1 MDLDQ
6 LFYRLK
12 SRNSS
17 IDKKELLEK
26 AYYEELSKY
35 LKSGQY
41 DNFKNL
47 FNASID
53 FNLFIDVRKIPNRFE
68 IISQLLISCIEQISA
83 GYQTS
88 SLGEIVDIL
97 RFCNEYNLF
106 DKEISISEK
115 KTLEIRKKDKLF
127 LANLNDLFGKI
138 SNSFILFVYK
148 VIPRDLYRYFMNMPS
163 EYFPDRDGLI
173 YYIKNIFFDQ
183 YTVYGLSVR
192 YLSPIEHFINTFKRN
207 SLFCKIYKDNQE
219 DQLSIKNKK
228 FIEFNIIYKHHI
240 LYYDSEEEQ
249 EHSEIKKH
257 LVSPKNISNNINNIL
272 SKNNYNFY
280 SLSMVLL
287 GGIGPQGLGFTYSTP
302 NGEVIEICSDIKENE
317 AIIIKFKKFLKNQF
331 VVKLEKEMKDLHIK
345 VITLKKIINYLMD
358 ALDKEEFI
366 DYFKKESI
374 LYNIKKFLL
383 EDGEY
388 QDFFERGLKELI
400 NKISNAFHIILR
412 PIKMMDQ
419 YKARMNLVARGI
431 LKSEDIAKLTS
442 LKEKS
447 HYDILR
453 ERFFFQYIV
462 DWFYDVY
469 QAEKLKNQIK
479 NVE

>member
-173 YYIKNIFFDQ
+173 
-183 YTVYGLSVR
+183 
-192 YLSPIEHFINTFKRN
+192 
-207 SLFCKIYKDNQE
+207 
-219 DQLSIKNKK
+219 
-228 FIEFNIIYKHHI
+228 
-240 LYYDSEEEQ
+240 
-249 EHSEIKKH
+249 
-257 LVSPKNISNNINNIL
+257 
-272 SKNNYNFY
+272 
-280 SLSMVLL
+280 
-287 GGIGPQGLGFTYSTP
+287 
-302 NGEVIEICSDIKENE
+302 
-317 AIIIKFKKFLKNQF
+317 
-331 VVKLEKEMKDLHIK
+331 
-345 VITLKKIINYLMD
+345 
-358 ALDKEEFI
+358 
-366 DYFKKESI
+366 
-374 LYNIKKFLL
+374 
-383 EDGEY
+383 
-388 QDFFERGLKELI
+388 
-400 NKISNAFHIILR
+400 
-412 PIKMMDQ
+412 
-419 YKARMNLVARGI
+419 
-431 LKSEDIAKLTS
+431 
-442 LKEKS
+442 
-447 HYDILR
+447 
-453 ERFFFQYIV
+453 
-462 DWFYDVY
+462 
-469 QAEKLKNQIK
+469 
-479 NVE
+479 

>member
-1 MDLDQ
+1 
-6 LFYRLK
+6 
-12 SRNSS
+12 
-17 IDKKELLEK
+17 
-26 AYYEELSKY
+26 
-35 LKSGQY
+35 
-41 DNFKNL
+41 
-47 FNASID
+47 
-53 FNLFIDVRKIPNRFE
+53 
-68 IISQLLISCIEQISA
+68 
-83 GYQTS
+83 
-88 SLGEIVDIL
+88 
-97 RFCNEYNLF
+97 
-106 DKEISISEK
+106 
-115 KTLEIRKKDKLF
+115 
-127 LANLNDLFGKI
+127 
-138 SNSFILFVYK
+138 
-148 VIPRDLYRYFMNMPS
+148 
-163 EYFPDRDGLI
+163 
-173 YYIKNIFFDQ
+173 
-183 YTVYGLSVR
+183 
-192 YLSPIEHFINTFKRN
+192 
-207 SLFCKIYKDNQE
+207 
-219 DQLSIKNKK
+219 
-228 FIEFNIIYKHHI
+228 
-240 LYYDSEEEQ
+240 
-249 EHSEIKKH
+249 
-257 LVSPKNISNNINNIL
+257 
-272 SKNNYNFY
+272 
-280 SLSMVLL
+280 
-287 GGIGPQGLGFTYSTP
+287 
-302 NGEVIEICSDIKENE
+302 
-317 AIIIKFKKFLKNQF
+317 
-331 VVKLEKEMKDLHIK
+331 
-345 VITLKKIINYLMD
+345 MD